1 MKKEEIKL
9 LDKLLWKFLDEYGEE
24 LQFSSG
30 YIEPEQ
36 INLSELV
43 EKIAEEMK
51 KKKKLNHALLV

>member
-9 LDKLLWKFLDEYGEE
+9 LDKLLWKFLNEYGEE

-36 INLSELV
+36 INFAELV
-43 EKIAEEMK
+43 NKIAEEIGK
-51 KKKKLNHALLV
+51 DEEN